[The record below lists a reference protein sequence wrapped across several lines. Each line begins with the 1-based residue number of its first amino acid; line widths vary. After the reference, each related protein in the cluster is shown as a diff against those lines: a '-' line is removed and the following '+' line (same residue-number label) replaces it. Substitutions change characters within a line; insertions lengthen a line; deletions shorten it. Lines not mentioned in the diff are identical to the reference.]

1 MKLLCVNEHFTKSCL
16 FFKQFFTLKPK
27 KKLGLQNM
35 HEYISSSK
43 ADIFRSNIQ
52 AHVDF
57 QVGFGTTDAGCCP
70 FQP

>member
-1 MKLLCVNEHFTKSCL
+1 MRKRTFHKVL
-16 FFKQFFTLKPK
+16 FIFQTIFYIKTK